1 MIVVLLGYMGSGK
14 STVGKKLAAELDYD
28 FLDLDAFI
36 EQQEQLSISQLFER
50 SGHIEFRK
58 IEAKAVQNICR
69 THTNL
74 VLALGG
80 GTPCYGNTMEF
91 LNQHPSVCVIY
102 LKSSVKTLT
111 NRLVKEKS
119 KRPLIAQIKD
129 DELPEFIA
137 KHLFE
142 RSRFYNQAQ
151 LTLNVDDLSAE
162 RVVQEI
168 CNDLDEYNL

>member
-14 STVGKKLAAELDYD
+14 STVGIKLAAELDYD
-28 FLDLDAFI
+28 FMDLDAFI
-36 EQQEQLSISQLFER
+36 EDQEQLSISELFER
-50 SGHIEFRK
+50 RGHIEFRK
-58 IEAKAVQNICR
+58 IEAKAVQKICR

-80 GTPCYGNTMEF
+80 GTPCYGNTMDF
-91 LNQHPSVCVIY
+91 LNQHPSVCAIY
-102 LKSSVKTLT
+102 LKSSVKTLA

-119 KRPLIAQIKD
+119 KRPLIANIND
-129 DELPEFIA
+129 DDLAEFIA

-151 LTLNVDDLSAE
+151 LTLNIDDRPVE
-162 RVVQEI
+162 PVVQEI